1 MPQQSEKYF
10 DEFVSDI
17 DYSEAQTILNLTI
30 AKQRQRQVNLSKR
43 LLLKRTYVHV
53 CQLLDSECIVK
64 KSLPIVKKSLPLAI
78 IDTNKRKL
86 SIDTTNDQSQAKKF
100 RQTLDN
106 GIQQFLQEL
115 NSIKVPARY

>member
-64 KSLPIVKKSLPLAI
+64 KSLPLAI

-115 NSIKVPARY
+115 DSIKVPARY